1 MVAFPTGLL
10 ESIVGGQIP
19 SKGSLWVFLK
29 IMVPQII
36 HFNRDFHYKP
46 SILGVPLFLETP
58 LWLFQGILIAVQSV
72 QAGKRKTF
80 QPHDVDQIDPSLK
93 LVRWETSSGTVM
105 VGDEAAP

>member
-1 MVAFPTGLL
+1 MT
-10 ESIVGGQIP
+10 
-19 SKGSLWVFLK
+19 
-29 IMVPQII
+29 
-36 HFNRDFHYKP
+36 
-46 SILGVPLFLETP
+46 
-58 LWLFQGILIAVQSV
+58 VQSV